1 MEDKIINRE
10 HNILEVTEG
19 HEIQNTAGD
28 TNFGG
33 EGEVTFTQ
41 RKEAKRQREKVIS
54 GADGP

>member
-1 MEDKIINRE
+1 MEDKVINRE

-19 HEIQNTAGD
+19 HVIQNTAGD
-28 TNFGG
+28 TNSGE
-33 EGEVTFTQ
+33 EGEMTFTQ